1 MAFQITKGK
10 IPGAQK
16 IVIYGPEGIG
26 KTTFASK
33 FPEPLFIDTEGST
46 KHIDVSRFP
55 APSSWQMLLS
65 EVDEVIND
73 PGLCKTL
80 VIDTADWAE
89 VMCIRHVCE
98 SKHVA
103 GIEDINYGKGYV
115 YVKEEF
121 GRLLNKLSD
130 LTAKGVNV
138 VVTAHAMMRKF
149 EQPDEMGAYDRWE
162 LKLNKQTAP
171 LLKEWPDALLFANYR
186 THVVEVNGTKKAQG
200 GKRVMYASHNPS
212 WDAKN
217 RFGLP
222 DMMDFSYDPLRKVIE
237 GTDAP
242 APTPVPMPA
251 PTPAPAP
258 KPKTEKKAEKK
269 AEPAKP
275 AVQLAERDYY
285 WVTTDGKDYFYKTS
299 KGQPMP
305 SKDSLAIS
313 REITEREFTAKK
325 LLKADKPK
333 EEPKTAPKAAPK
345 EEAPAEDL
353 TGIDQ
358 RIVDL
363 MKGSG
368 LHVWDV
374 ENVCVS
380 RGKAAFGQ
388 KLADYPAGLVNW
400 IIRFWDNIVKLAAEI
415 EIPFN

>member
-1 MAFQITKGK
+1 
-10 IPGAQK
+10 
-16 IVIYGPEGIG
+16 VVYGPEGIG
-26 KTTFASK
+26 KTTFASR
-33 FPEPLFIDTEGST
+33 FPAPLFIDTEGST
-46 KHIDVSRFP
+46 RHIDVARFP

-65 EVDEVIND
+65 EVDEVINN

-89 VMCIRHVCE
+89 QLCIRHVCD

-103 GIEDINYGKGYV
+103 GIEDIGYGKGYV

-121 GRLLNKLSD
+121 GKLLNKLSD
-130 LTAKGVNV
+130 LRDKGVNV

-222 DMMDFSYDPLRKVIE
+222 DMMNFTYDSIRKIIE

-242 APTPVPMPA
+242 APAPAPAPVPVPA
-251 PTPAPAP
+251 PAPAP
-258 KPKTEKKAEKK
+258 KPEKK

-275 AVQLAERDYY
+275 AVQLAERDYF
-285 WVTTDGKDYFYKTS
+285 WVTTDGKEYFYKTT

-325 LLKADKPK
+325 LLNKEPEKTAEKPK
-333 EEPKTAPKAAPK
+333 EAPKAEKPK
-345 EEAPAEDL
+345 VDL
-353 TGIDQ
+353 TGIDK

-363 MKGSG
+363 MQGAG
-368 LHVWDV
+368 LEPVDI
-374 ENVCVS
+374 ENVCVA

-388 KLADYPAGLVNW
+388 PLKDYPAGLNNW
-400 IIRFWDNIVKLAAEI
+400 IVKFWANIEKMAHEI